1 MKIKIVQYYYSHD
14 KKYLINAEKINLE
27 YCKKFNID
35 FYCEKNSEK
44 IFKESDGRNLSWYKL
59 KLLLEN
65 LQNEN
70 YDYVIYIDS
79 DAIFVNTDF
88 DIRNI
93 IQEHQTDLIIG
104 EDFGPDLINGGVL
117 IFKNTEWSKNFLTRV
132 WDVANYLSRGKYK
145 TDNWLEQTVFSAF
158 LMINENDRK
167 KTTILPHNMEN
178 SINSVHLQ
186 NNPLIYHDLSKSR
199 INDFFNLKNNQ
210 NNDVFTYLNLTT
222 TSDRHVSHKYF
233 NAYIPIIKEFNS
245 REKCPNILD
254 IGGDSGITWKCVKD
268 KSELCLSYE
277 MLTNI
282 QVDSIKT
289 YEYSPLNLE
298 NINHFLNQNDQKYD
312 IIIDDFSHKSDEHN
326 FLFENLF
333 IEKLNDGGLYI
344 IEDIQTDLEIYDFE
358 KNSHWKWGDP
368 DKKSFIK
375 MIQDFN
381 QTGVFASDYFDSSKH
396 NTYIEKC
403 KVERIQDSG
412 SLLGIFY
419 KK

>member
-14 KKYLINAEKINLE
+14 KNYLINAEKINLE

-44 IFKESDGRNLSWYKL
+44 ILKESEGRNFSWYKL

-79 DAIFVNTDF
+79 DAIFINNDF

-93 IQEHQTDLIIG
+93 IQAHQTDLIIG

-167 KTTILPHNMEN
+167 NTTILPHNMEN

-199 INDFFNLKNNQ
+199 INDFFNLN
-210 NNDVFTYLNLTT
+210 
-222 TSDRHVSHKYF
+222 
-233 NAYIPIIKEFNS
+233 
-245 REKCPNILD
+245 
-254 IGGDSGITWKCVKD
+254 
-268 KSELCLSYE
+268 
-277 MLTNI
+277 
-282 QVDSIKT
+282 
-289 YEYSPLNLE
+289 
-298 NINHFLNQNDQKYD
+298 
-312 IIIDDFSHKSDEHN
+312 
-326 FLFENLF
+326 
-333 IEKLNDGGLYI
+333 
-344 IEDIQTDLEIYDFE
+344 
-358 KNSHWKWGDP
+358 
-368 DKKSFIK
+368 
-375 MIQDFN
+375 
-381 QTGVFASDYFDSSKH
+381 
-396 NTYIEKC
+396 
-403 KVERIQDSG
+403 
-412 SLLGIFY
+412 
-419 KK
+419 